1 MEKIIT
7 LGEKEM
13 KLKSSAAT
21 NILFK
26 RAFKEDITVLLQSY
40 TKNMKEL
47 QAMQK
52 KIAELRADET
62 LQKEQILEQMNELM
76 QSEVFLKATSF
87 QTDTLPKL
95 AYIMYLEGNETVDK
109 IFSKLNEDQYLFW
122 LMDVDQDELSA
133 LTGEVLGI
141 WRTGARSTSKLK
153 NAQS

>member
-1 MEKIIT
+1 MEKVIS

-52 KIAELRADET
+52 KISELRADET
-62 LQKEQILEQMNELM
+62 LPKEQILEQMNELM
-76 QSEVFLKATSF
+76 
-87 QTDTLPKL
+87 
-95 AYIMYLEGNETVDK
+95 
-109 IFSKLNEDQYLFW
+109 
-122 LMDVDQDELSA
+122 
-133 LTGEVLGI
+133 
-141 WRTGARSTSKLK
+141 
-153 NAQS
+153 

>member
-1 MEKIIT
+1 MEKVIS

-62 LQKEQILEQMNELM
+62 MPKEQILEQMNELM

-87 QTDTLPKL
+87 QQDTLPKL
-95 AYIMYLEGNETVDK
+95 AYIMYLEGNETVEK
-109 IFSKLNEDQYLFW
+109 IFSKLTEDQYLYW
-122 LMDVDQDELSA
+122 LMGIDQDDLA
-133 LTGEVLGI
+133 GLTGEVLGI
-141 WRTGARSTSKLK
+141 WRAGTRSTSKLK